1 MSASAKEA
9 GATVVR
15 PVSWDDAAAVALR
28 EAMEEEMGARYA
40 DLIAGSPDH
49 LPEGMNVESGTVVYT
64 GVAYAG
70 EDVPAGHVALRRLG
84 GELELK
90 RMFVA
95 PSHRG
100 TDVARAAGGGR
111 GRGSRARRV
120 TDHPAHRR
128 SPAGRREDVP
138 ARGIHPHP
146 GLPSLREARGLP
158 LLREAPDLNRFE
170 RLAGFVHSRSARPE
184 QSSRERLAG
193 SRKRA
198 RSAGPA

>member
-100 TDVARAAGGGR
+100 TDVARALLAAAEDAARALGA
-111 GRGSRARRV
+111 SRIILHTGDRQPDAVRMY
-120 TDHPAHRR
+120 
-128 SPAGRREDVP
+128 
-138 ARGIHPHP
+138 
-146 GLPSLREARGLP
+146 LREGYTP
-158 LLREAPDLNRFE
+158 IPVF
-170 RLAGFVHSRSARPE
+170 PPY
-184 QSSRERLAG
+184 ERLAG
-193 SRKRA
+193 SHCFEKHLT
-198 RSAGPA
+198 